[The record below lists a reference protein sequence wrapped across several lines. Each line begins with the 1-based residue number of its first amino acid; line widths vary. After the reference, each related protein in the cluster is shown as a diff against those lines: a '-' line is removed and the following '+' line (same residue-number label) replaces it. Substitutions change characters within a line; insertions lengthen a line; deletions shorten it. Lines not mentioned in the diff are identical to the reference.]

1 MSAVQPTF
9 RELMIEDADAA
20 KVEEFGWLVGS
31 NAGREGS
38 ESVYYPGSM
47 NWRFDEFASDD
58 DTTVIVSRPKPR
70 PMRVR
75 WMERHAKHT
84 QTFVPLGGRPFVIVV
99 APPNEGTL
107 PDLDRVRA
115 FRIDGTQA
123 LMLKKDCW
131 HDYPYAIQSNSDLL
145 IIMRRETMDNLGART
160 FIDGETH
167 APDVD
172 KNDLQARLGVVLELT
187 FGAPQTEIG

>member
-1 MSAVQPTF
+1 MNDRRLEV
-9 RELMIEDADAA
+9 REVRIEDADAA
-20 KVEEFGWLVGS
+20 NIAEFGCLVGS
-31 NAGREGS
+31 EAGRAGA

-47 NWRFDEFASDD
+47 NWRFDDFSSDD

-70 PMRVR
+70 EMQVR

-84 QTFVPLGGRPFVIVV
+84 QTFVPLGGRAFVIVL
-99 APPNEGTL
+99 APPNQAAL
-107 PDLDRVRA
+107 PDLARVRA
-115 FRIDGTQA
+115 FRVDGNQA

-131 HDYPYAIQSNSDLL
+131 HDYPYAIQSNTDLL
-145 IIMRRETMDNLGART
+145 IIMRRETMDNLGPRT

-172 KNDLQARLGVVLELT
+172 KNDIQVRLGVVLELT